1 MTRVWH
7 SSQTARAGLAR
18 GVRTDGKTS
27 EEAEQQEQVMGT
39 DKWGH
44 CRETQ
49 AGTGPGECAGP
60 GGLSGPST
68 CRLQFPGRGCG
79 PERARRLSVHIRHA
93 RFPGTA
99 TPTRPHTSG
108 ATFPLTGRVGAE
120 NEQRTACKPSS
131 VHYVSLRRKDLPVPG

>member
-1 MTRVWH
+1 
-7 SSQTARAGLAR
+7 
-18 GVRTDGKTS
+18 
-27 EEAEQQEQVMGT
+27 MGPLQG
-39 DKWGH
+39 D
-44 CRETQ
+44 
-49 AGTGPGECAGP
+49 P
-60 GGLSGPST
+60 GGDRAWGVCGAWGAERTQHLW
-68 CRLQFPGRGCG
+68 LQFPGRGCG